1 MEKAEIMYQIPYKLK
16 QEYKILQEQLGNS
29 CADSNLYNLL
39 YSNDN
44 LNNLKKFIDNFLI
57 NTEFITNQKIFKN
70 KTAKFK
76 QYLLSL
82 PQEIKIFYVNKL
94 IDINDINSVFIE
106 FPNIGS
112 SIRNIYLLIN
122 NEFILYK
129 YINIDIDKK
138 YTSAINNLGFLCRYQ
153 YNIMY
158 NTKLHFYIRHE
169 PDLLTTEYLKT
180 QLYEYCSKHPQ
191 EIKRIVQ
198 NWILPEFTD
207 EDRHYLDFISA
218 KELLKIV

>member
-1 MEKAEIMYQIPYKLK
+1 MEKTEIMYQIPYKLK

-29 CADSNLYNLL
+29 YADSNIYNIL

-44 LNNLKKFIDNFLI
+44 LKYLIKVIDNFLT
-57 NTEFITNQKIFKN
+57 NTEFITNQRIFKD

-82 PQEIKIFYVNKL
+82 PQEIKIFYIDKL

-106 FPNIGS
+106 FPNLGS
-112 SIRNIYLLIN
+112 HMRHINILIN
-122 NEFILYK
+122 NTFVLYK
-129 YINIDIDKK
+129 YMNIDIDKK
-138 YTSAINNLGFLCRYQ
+138 YTSIINDLGFLCRYQ
-153 YNIMY
+153 YNRLY
-158 NTKLHFYIRHE
+158 NTKLHFYIYHE

-180 QLYEYCSKHPQ
+180 QLYEYCSKHPK
-191 EIKRIVQ
+191 EIKQIVQ

-207 EDRHYLDFISA
+207 EDRHYLDSISA
-218 KELLKIV
+218 KELLKVV